1 MKINQL
7 HRQQGEI
14 KSSCQHLPALAG
26 MIDNNATTKQQAAKP
41 SRHSLAIFAPKICEA
56 TTPTGTT
63 GAKPSHIST
72 HASQGALICYG
83 GLIGANT
90 TPFAGNNPSRLVAVV
105 ESRHPMRLHGV
116 ANLTKQQGGHTHA

>member
-14 KSSCQHLPALAG
+14 KSSCQHLPALAD
-26 MIDNNATTKQQAAKP
+26 MIDNNATTKQTAAKP

-56 TTPTGTT
+56 TTPTDTT

-90 TPFAGNNPSRLVAVV
+90 TPFAGNNPSRLFAVV

-116 ANLTKQQGGHTHA
+116 ANLTKQTGGHNHA

>member
-1 MKINQL
+1 MKPNQH

-26 MIDNNATTKQQAAKP
+26 VIDNNATTKHKAAKP

-72 HASQGALICYG
+72 HANQGALICYG

-90 TPFAGNNPSRLVAVV
+90 TPFAGNNPSRLYAVV

-116 ANLTKQQGGHTHA
+116 ANLTKHKGGHNHA

>member
-7 HRQQGEI
+7 NRQQGEI

-26 MIDNNATTKQQAAKP
+26 MGENNPTTKRKAAKP

-56 TTPTGTT
+56 TTPTDTT

-83 GLIGANT
+83 GLIGANI
-90 TPFAGNNPSRLVAVV
+90 TPFAGNNPSRLFAVV
-105 ESRHPMRLHGV
+105 ESRHPMLVHSV
-116 ANLTKQQGGHTHA
+116 ANLTKREGGHTHA

>member
-72 HASQGALICYG
+72 HASQGVAACYG

-90 TPFAGNNPSRLVAVV
+90 TPFTGNNPSRLVAVV
-105 ESRHPMRLHGV
+105 ESRHPMLVHGV
-116 ANLTKQQGGHTHA
+116 ANLTIQQGGHNHA